1 MYTCG
6 ACSDLGVLIVRV
18 RTESVLT
25 HLNVPGL
32 ELSELTLGVLFA
44 KTAASYYS
52 QELKAGAKA
61 IDRSL

>member
-1 MYTCG
+1 M
-6 ACSDLGVLIVRV
+6 AEALELGVPAVRV
-18 RTESVLT
+18 CMYPVLT

-44 KTAASYYS
+44 KTAVSYYS